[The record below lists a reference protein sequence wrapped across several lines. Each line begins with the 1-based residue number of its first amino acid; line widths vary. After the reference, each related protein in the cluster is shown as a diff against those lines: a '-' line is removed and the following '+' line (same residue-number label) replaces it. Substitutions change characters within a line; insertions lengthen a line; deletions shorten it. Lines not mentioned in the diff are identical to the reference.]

1 MESVML
7 KCLSSA
13 VRTVAV
19 LTLITGIAYPIA
31 VTALAQTLF
40 AAQAK
45 GSLVR
50 GADGT
55 VVGSRLIG
63 QAFDDPAYFWGRPS
77 ATGGGA
83 YNAAASGG
91 RNLGPSNPALV
102 EAVQGRI
109 AALQASDPG
118 NAVPLP
124 VDLITASGS
133 GLDPHISPAAAAWQ
147 VGRVA
152 RERGIDADTVRALVA
167 RYTQGRTL
175 GLFGERRVN
184 VLLLN
189 RALDDKAAVAQAA
202 ADALVTPAA
211 ELDGL
216 PERWNATD
224 VP

>member
-1 MESVML
+1 MRKSL
-7 KCLSSA
+7 WTATRL
-13 VRTVAV
+13 VAF
-19 LTLITGIAYPIA
+19 LTLLTGVVYPIA
-31 VTALAQTLF
+31 VTAVAQTLF

-45 GSLVR
+45 GSLER
-50 GADGT
+50 AADGT

-77 ATGGGA
+77 ATGGGP

-91 RNLGPSNPALV
+91 SNLGPTNPALS
-102 EAVQGRI
+102 EAVQARI
-109 AALQASDPG
+109 DVLEASDAG
-118 NAVPLP
+118 NDARIP
-124 VDLITASGS
+124 VDLVTASGS
-133 GLDPHISPAAAAWQ
+133 GLDPHISPAAADWQ
-147 VGRVA
+147 VGRIA
-152 RERGIDADTVRALVA
+152 RERRTDEATVRALVA
-167 RYTQGRTL
+167 RYTEARTL

-189 RALDDKAAVAQAA
+189 LALDDKAAVAQAA

-211 ELDGL
+211 ALDGL

>member
-1 MESVML
+1 MRKSLWTATRIVL
-7 KCLSSA
+7 
-13 VRTVAV
+13 V
-19 LTLITGIAYPIA
+19 LTLLTGVVYPIA

-50 GADGT
+50 NADGQI
-55 VVGSRLIG
+55 VGSSLVG
-63 QAFDDPAYFWGRPS
+63 QAFHDPTYFWGRPS

-83 YNAAASGG
+83 YNSAASSGS
-91 RNLGPSNPALV
+91 NLGPSNPALV
-102 EAVQGRI
+102 EAIQVRI
-109 AALQASDPG
+109 DALKTSDPSHTS
-118 NAVPLP
+118 PIP

-133 GLDPHISPAAAAWQ
+133 GLDPHISPAAADWQ

-152 RERGIDADTVRALVA
+152 RERGTDEATVRALVA
-167 RYTQGRTL
+167 RYTEARTL

-189 RALDDKAAVAQAA
+189 LALDDKAAVAQAA

-211 ELDGL
+211 ALDGL

>member
-1 MESVML
+1 ML
-7 KCLSSA
+7 RCLLSA

-19 LTLITGIAYPIA
+19 LTLITGVGYPIA

-40 AAQAK
+40 PAQAK

-50 GADGT
+50 SADGT
-55 VVGSRLIG
+55 VVGARLIG
-63 QAFDDPAYFWGRPS
+63 QAFDGPAYFWGRPS
-77 ATGGGA
+77 ATGGGPYDA
-83 YNAAASGG
+83 TASGG
-91 RNLGPSNPALV
+91 SNLGPSNPALV

-109 AALQASDPG
+109 DALQASDPG
-118 NAVPLP
+118 NAVPIP

-133 GLDPHISPAAAAWQ
+133 GLDPHVSPAAVEWQ

-152 RERGIDADTVRALVA
+152 RARGIDAATVRALVA
-167 RYTQGRTL
+167 RYTEARAL

-189 RALDDKAAVAQAA
+189 LALDDKAAVAQAA

-211 ELDGL
+211 DVDGL
-216 PERWNATD
+216 PGRWNATD

>member
-1 MESVML
+1 MFKSL
-7 KCLSSA
+7 WTA
-13 VRTVAV
+13 TRTVLV
-19 LTLITGIAYPIA
+19 LTLLTGVVYPVA

-50 GADGT
+50 NADGT
-55 VVGSRLIG
+55 VVGSRLVG
-63 QAFDDPAYFWGRPS
+63 QAFDDPTYFWGRPS
-77 ATGGGA
+77 ATGGGP
-83 YNAAASGG
+83 YNAAASSGS
-91 RNLGPSNPALV
+91 NLGPTNPALV

-109 AALQASDPG
+109 DALKASDPG
-118 NAVPLP
+118 NDAPIP
-124 VDLITASGS
+124 VDLVTASGS
-133 GLDPHISPAAAAWQ
+133 GLDPHISPASADWQ
-147 VGRVA
+147 VPRVA
-152 RERGIDADTVRALVA
+152 RERGIDEATVRALVA
-167 RYTQGRTL
+167 RHTEGRTM

-189 RALDDKAAVAQAA
+189 LALDDEAAVAQAA

-211 ELDGL
+211 TLGGL

>member
-1 MESVML
+1 ML
-7 KCLSSA
+7 KSLWTA
-13 VRTVAV
+13 TRLVVV
-19 LTLITGIAYPIA
+19 LTLLTGVVYPIA

-77 ATGGGA
+77 ATGGGP

-91 RNLGPSNPALV
+91 SNLGPTNPALI
-102 EAVQGRI
+102 EAIQGRI
-109 AALQASDPG
+109 EALQASDSG
-118 NAVPLP
+118 NEAPIP
-124 VDLITASGS
+124 VDLVTASGS
-133 GLDPHISPAAAAWQ
+133 GLDPHISPAAANWQ
-147 VGRVA
+147 IRRVA
-152 RERGIDADTVRALVA
+152 RARAIDEATVRALVA
-167 RYTQGRTL
+167 RYTEARTL

-189 RALDDKAAVAQAA
+189 LALDDKTAVAQAA
-202 ADALVTPAA
+202 ADALVTPSATQS
-211 ELDGL
+211 GL